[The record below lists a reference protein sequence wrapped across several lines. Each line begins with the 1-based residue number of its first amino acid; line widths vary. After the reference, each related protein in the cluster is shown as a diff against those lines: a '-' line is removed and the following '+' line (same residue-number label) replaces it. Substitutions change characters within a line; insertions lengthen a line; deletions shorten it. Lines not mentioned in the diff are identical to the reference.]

1 MRNLTLLE
9 LDELY
14 SLLEKLQ
21 KDDRLPKYTDEA
33 RAVELLKRYI
43 KFMSLR
49 SDTI

>member
-21 KDDRLPKYTDEA
+21 KDDRVREDTDE
-33 RAVELLKRYI
+33 LKQ
-43 KFMSLR
+43 
-49 SDTI
+49 

>member
-21 KDDRLPKYTDEA
+21 KDDRVREDTDELKTI
-33 RAVELLKRYI
+33 ELLKKYI
-43 KFMSLR
+43 KSLNFR
-49 SDTI
+49 

>member
-14 SLLEKLQ
+14 GLLEKLQ
-21 KDDRLPKYTDEA
+21 KDDRLPEYTNEA
-33 RAVELLKRYI
+33 KAIELLKKYI
-43 KFMSLR
+43 RFISLR